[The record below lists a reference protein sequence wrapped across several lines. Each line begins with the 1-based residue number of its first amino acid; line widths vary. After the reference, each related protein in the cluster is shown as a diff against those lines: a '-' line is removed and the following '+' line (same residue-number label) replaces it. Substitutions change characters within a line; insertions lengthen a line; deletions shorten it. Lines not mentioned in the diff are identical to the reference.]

1 MNFTVTNKNGQELQ
15 YIIYI
20 SIIHICIYTYT
31 HIHICTHVIDICRY
45 YIHTMFKQPC
55 SRALSL
61 EEKEYGWDSYTG
73 HFKIIKVCY
82 LFTIWIILFCFVLF
96 CNYNDLVS
104 ELYVYMLRRRVVNY
118 ERQYT
123 TNILNSNNS
132 DICSEQLLQTE

>member
-1 MNFTVTNKNGQELQ
+1 MDN
-15 YIIYI
+15 
-20 SIIHICIYTYT
+20 S
-31 HIHICTHVIDICRY
+31 
-45 YIHTMFKQPC
+45 
-55 SRALSL
+55 
-61 EEKEYGWDSYTG
+61 
-73 HFKIIKVCY
+73 
-82 LFTIWIILFCFVLF
+82 FCFVLF